1 MPPEIKSAIVQVLGG
16 AIFGALIA
24 YFAFALQRKRKVL
37 EYIVFAMPLVR
48 FTPEKQ
54 RNLSL
59 AVDEFVLTGDEASK
73 GTLVPVNNAFGFEI
87 EILNMGNEEIVEPSI
102 EVRLHDSAK
111 IIEYETKPTSETAYR
126 VSINRESSSP
136 NLVRIV
142 PQYLNKR
149 ERLLIRLISTDNAN
163 LECHVKI
170 RGMGIISRPYGT
182 VRKLVSLI
190 VPLLAPILTVVL
202 VSKLFPT
209 FFPSL
214 GVVQETVIRQEPEV
228 NYHFPAW
235 LLVALPV
242 FVFGPAIIVFVNL
255 FRHPM
260 PTRTQSTDSSTEA
273 HWDLDKA
280 KGRK

>member
-1 MPPEIKSAIVQVLGG
+1 MVQVLGG

-37 EYIVFAMPLVR
+37 EYVIFSMPLVR
-48 FTPEKQ
+48 FSPEKQ

-59 AVDEFVLTGDEASK
+59 AVDKFILTGDESSK
-73 GTLVPVNNAFGFEI
+73 GELVPINNAFGFEI

-102 EVRLHDSAK
+102 EVKLHDSAK
-111 IIEYETKPTSETAYR
+111 IIEYETKPTSE
-126 VSINRESSSP
+126 VSYKVSTSRESSSP

-142 PQYLNKR
+142 PQYINKQD
-149 ERLLIRLISTDNAN
+149 RLLIRLISTDNAN

-182 VRKLVSLI
+182 LRKLATLI
-190 VPLLAPILTVVL
+190 VPLVTPILTVLL
-202 VSKLFPT
+202 VSKLFPS

-214 GVVQETVIRQEPEV
+214 GVVRETVVRQQPEV
-228 NYHFPAW
+228 IDHFPAW
-235 LLVALPV
+235 LLVALLL
-242 FVFGPAIIVFVNL
+242 FLFGPAIVVFVNL

-260 PTRTQSTDSSTEA
+260 PSRTQSTDSSKEV
-273 HWDLDKA
+273 HWDLDKS
-280 KGRK
+280 KRRK